1 MRAQSFQLCLILC
14 NPMDCSTPG
23 SSVHGSLQ
31 ARILEWVA
39 MPFSRGSS
47 RPRDW
52 TCTCCISYI
61 AGGFFTHWATWEA
74 HLSHIMNNSFFFYW
88 SKIALQCSASF
99 CYLTT
104 WTSYLY
110 TNVPCLE
117 PPSHSNPHPT
127 HLGQHWAE
135 LSAKQQAPSSI
146 YFTHSSVYMSKLFS
160 QSVLPSPAHP
170 WPPVC
175 SLHLN
180 LASCPANRSICT
192 TNIYALIY
200 NISFSLSD
208 LLHIIWQTQSPPMS
222 LQMTQFCSFLWLS
235 NIPSC
240 IHTISSL
247 PIHLLMDV

>member
-1 MRAQSFQLCLILC
+1 M
-14 NPMDCSTPG
+14 
-23 SSVHGSLQ
+23 
-31 ARILEWVA
+31 
-39 MPFSRGSS
+39 
-47 RPRDW
+47 
-52 TCTCCISYI
+52 
-61 AGGFFTHWATWEA
+61 
-74 HLSHIMNNSFFFYW
+74 
-88 SKIALQCSASF
+88 QCSASF

-170 WPPVC
+170 WLPVC

-200 NISFSLSD
+200 NICFSLSD